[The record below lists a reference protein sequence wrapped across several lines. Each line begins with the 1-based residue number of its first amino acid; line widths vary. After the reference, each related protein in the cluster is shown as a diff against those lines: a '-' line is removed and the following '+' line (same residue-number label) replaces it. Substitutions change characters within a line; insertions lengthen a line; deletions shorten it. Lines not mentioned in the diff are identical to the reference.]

1 MPHHS
6 VQWSLSFGSQSKGKG
21 SLRRTPKSS
30 LREKWSHDMCRPTF
44 LPALLHIFTDTLFA
58 LRLLAFLYVVISQW
72 CVHLDDSVWT
82 EYAIEV
88 VIVEHTS
95 STTTSFHLQRDI
107 VSYKYKHTH
116 VPLRYYIEYR
126 GHQSE
131 ATHNQIKESS
141 NSLNHVQIFAAGQ
154 FIGDF
159 LFTCYIVVGQ
169 MIRRWECIIYRRRM
183 NYY

>member
-95 STTTSFHLQRDI
+95 STTTSFHLERDI
-107 VSYKYKHTH
+107 VSYKYKHTCSG
-116 VPLRYYIEYR
+116 
-126 GHQSE
+126 GHQSAE
-131 ATHNQIKESS
+131 ATTYYNNQIKESS
-141 NSLNHVQIFAAGQ
+141 NSLKHVQIF
-154 FIGDF
+154 F
-159 LFTCYIVVGQ
+159 LFLATFFFVKGPPLLGLYVQGISGKKMQRGVC
-169 MIRRWECIIYRRRM
+169 E
-183 NYY
+183 